1 MFENWQSQIAEL
13 GTLSKKVNITKD
25 GGIKKTIFQEGTG
38 PKIIAPPTCK
48 IEFHYE
54 MRFTTGFV
62 FDSTWNIKQPKV
74 IRIGSQNQAE
84 LIPGLSLGIATM
96 RDGEIAEFEFLPKY
110 AFGEFGC
117 YGRIPPNSTVRVV
130 INVLS
135 FDFRPF
141 YSQKE
146 IVTLDYES
154 KLKKAKEFQYYA
166 KNKFQLKQYRVAR
179 SMFNKALS
187 YLKADEIEISNERL
201 IEIQQMTE
209 PKEEEKLEDQ
219 DEKENEKEIG
229 KEEKKEEKEEE
240 KEEKTEKVK
249 EEKEKEKEKE
259 NEENE
264 VKDEKKEEKENE
276 EEKEK
281 EEEKEEKEKE
291 KEKEK
296 VKEENKEINEEK
308 KKQEQLQQIKEQE
321 KALEQYQKKKK
332 VWIDFLVELQFQ
344 VISCLDS
351 VPHSAKGLK
360 RIVSL
365 CTEILNLFP
374 NNVNALKQRGKTRM
388 EINQLKEAQE
398 DLSKAWRLSNG
409 DESIKIIWEELRI
422 LIKREIRKFNDQK
435 KIIKAVK
442 NSKSKIV
449 KKDEESDFYVGEYE
463 F

>member
-219 DEKENEKEIG
+219 DEKENE
-229 KEEKKEEKEEE
+229 
-240 KEEKTEKVK
+240 
-249 EEKEKEKEKE
+249 
-259 NEENE
+259 ENE
-264 VKDEKKEEKENE
+264 VKDEKKEEKEKEEGKEKEEEKEVEKEKEKEEEKEKENE

-281 EEEKEEKEKE
+281 EEEK
-291 KEKEK
+291 
-296 VKEENKEINEEK
+296 K
-308 KKQEQLQQIKEQE
+308 KRKGKRKRKKQE